1 MLTMFDDVM
10 PVRRSTLVV
19 PANKLRMIE
28 KAVGTEADVVM
39 LDMEDAVA
47 YTPANKTQ
55 AQEVI
60 VEARSTLDFGS
71 KELIVRVNALGSPW
85 FEGDLVAA
93 IAAHPRAIVPAKITS
108 VAELREVD
116 RRLMALGAPSDLRF
130 WVGLETVHAV
140 MRSERIALASP
151 RVEVLRFGFGDYTA
165 TMQGQF
171 PDTIEHLV
179 FPLTKVLATARMYGF
194 QATGPAVV
202 FGDLKR
208 LDLVRAQAAFLRRLG
223 FDGATIIHPSHIAE
237 VHAAFTPTADEIEW
251 ALRLEHA
258 LRDDTGE
265 AVAVLDGH
273 VVEAVHLKLANR
285 TLAVARRLGLVS
297 EPPRSASA

>member
-1 MLTMFDDVM
+1 MFDDVM

-47 YTPANKTQ
+47 YTPAHKTQ

-60 VEARSTLDFGS
+60 VEAGSTLAFGS

-85 FEGDLVAA
+85 FDGDLVAA

-130 WVGLETVHAV
+130 WVGLE
-140 MRSERIALASP
+140 
-151 RVEVLRFGFGDYTA
+151 
-165 TMQGQF
+165 
-171 PDTIEHLV
+171 
-179 FPLTKVLATARMYGF
+179 
-194 QATGPAVV
+194 
-202 FGDLKR
+202 
-208 LDLVRAQAAFLRRLG
+208 
-223 FDGATIIHPSHIAE
+223 
-237 VHAAFTPTADEIEW
+237 
-251 ALRLEHA
+251 
-258 LRDDTGE
+258 
-265 AVAVLDGH
+265 
-273 VVEAVHLKLANR
+273 
-285 TLAVARRLGLVS
+285 
-297 EPPRSASA
+297 